1 MESLLI
7 TSVLLMSQATAS
19 KSNQKGI
26 NIDQKLSLL
35 DSISFL
41 SPQPAKGN
49 RLILPQQKRLAE
61 IIEMIHTASL
71 LHDDVIDGAST
82 RRSQSSANEAF
93 GNKMAILAGDFLL
106 ARASV
111 ALARLRNVEVLEI
124 MATVIS
130 NLVEGEFMQLKNA
143 KSTRSIFN
151 FWKSKD
157 TIWNDMFDYY
167 MEKTYLKTASLIAK
181 SCEASAILGGC
192 DSKTV
197 ELSYLYGKNLGLAFQ
212 VTQYL
217 LRLNRSLMMY
227 WIS

>member
-1 MESLLI
+1 
-7 TSVLLMSQATAS
+7 MSQATAS
-19 KSNQKGI
+19 KSIRENVD
-26 NIDQKLSLL
+26 IDQKLSLL

-41 SPQPAKGN
+41 PSTSSKSDT
-49 RLILPQQKRLAE
+49 LILPQQKRLAE

-82 RRSQSSANEAF
+82 RRSQPSANEAF

-111 ALARLRNVEVLEI
+111 ALARLQNVHVLEM

-130 NLVEGEFMQLKNA
+130 NLVEGEFMQLKNT
-143 KSTRSIFN
+143 KSTRSFFN

-157 TIWNDMFDYY
+157 GLWNEMFDYY

-181 SCEASAILGGC
+181 SCEATAVLGGC
-192 DSKTV
+192 DTKTV
-197 ELSYLYGKNLGLAFQ
+197 EAAYLYGKNFGLAFQ
-212 VTQYL
+212 V
-217 LRLNRSLMMY
+217 
-227 WIS
+227 